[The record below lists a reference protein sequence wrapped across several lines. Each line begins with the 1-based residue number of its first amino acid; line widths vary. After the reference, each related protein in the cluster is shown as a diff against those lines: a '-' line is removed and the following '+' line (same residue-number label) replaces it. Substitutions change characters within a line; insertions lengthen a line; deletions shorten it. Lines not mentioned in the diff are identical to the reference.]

1 MFLII
6 NYQKGIID
14 EGNNLRCVCKKGYK
28 GELCEE
34 NIDECVSQ
42 KGHEACDGKLIKIT
56 NWVN

>member
-56 NWVN
+56 N

>member
-14 EGNNLRCVCKKGYK
+14 EENNLRCVCKKGYK

-56 NWVN
+56 N